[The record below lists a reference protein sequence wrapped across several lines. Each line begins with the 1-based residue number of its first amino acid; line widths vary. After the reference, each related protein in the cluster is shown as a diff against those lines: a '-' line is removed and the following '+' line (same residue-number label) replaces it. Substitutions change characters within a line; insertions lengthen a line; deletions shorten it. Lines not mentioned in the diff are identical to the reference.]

1 MCVVNILYIYM
12 NSSST
17 IDNVLPVDDLITIP
31 KVYLKRFKDYTYD
44 SLTQLLKIMVT
55 SS

>member
-1 MCVVNILYIYM
+1 M
-12 NSSST
+12 NPSST
-17 IDNVLPVDDLITIP
+17 FDNVLPVDDLITSS
-31 KVYLKRFKDYTYD
+31 KVYLKRFKDYIYG

>member
-1 MCVVNILYIYM
+1 M
-12 NSSST
+12 NSSSI
-17 IDNVLPVDDLITIP
+17 IDNVLPVDDLITSI
-31 KVYLKRFKDYTYD
+31 KVYLKRFKDYTYG

>member
-1 MCVVNILYIYM
+1 M
-12 NSSST
+12 NPSST
-17 IDNVLPVDDLITIP
+17 IDNVLPVNDLITSP
-31 KVYLKRFKDYTYD
+31 KVYLRRFKDYIYG